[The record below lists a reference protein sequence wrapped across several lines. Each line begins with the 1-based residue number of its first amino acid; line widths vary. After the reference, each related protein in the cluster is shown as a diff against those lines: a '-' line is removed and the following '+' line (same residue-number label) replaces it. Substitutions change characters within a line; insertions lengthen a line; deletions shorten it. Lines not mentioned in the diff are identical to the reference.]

1 MEKETTKKRISST
14 TPDQNNVLPEVN
26 ELSQETKLTQ
36 TDEQARE
43 MEKTST
49 IVFPFL
55 KEEALLSQ
63 IYELCQH
70 LPTEASPEMLMEA
83 LRVRQASARKRNET
97 S

>member
-1 MEKETTKKRISST
+1 MEKETIKKRISSI
-14 TPDQNNVLPEVN
+14 TPVQNNEPLEAS
-26 ELSQETKLTQ
+26 ELWQETKPMQ

-49 IVFPFL
+49 TVFPFL

-83 LRVRQASARKRNET
+83 LRVKPVKGNVKNE

>member
-1 MEKETTKKRISST
+1 VRISST
-14 TPDQNNVLPEVN
+14 TLDQNNELHEAN
-26 ELSQETKLTQ
+26 EQLLETKPTL
-36 TDEQARE
+36 TDEQVRE

-49 IVFPFL
+49 TVFPFL

-83 LRVRQASARKRNET
+83 LRVRQASARKRNDFN

>member
-1 MEKETTKKRISST
+1 MKNT
-14 TPDQNNVLPEVN
+14 TPVQNNEPLDQS
-26 ELSQETKLTQ
+26 ELWQETKPTQ
-36 TDEQARE
+36 VDEQAKE
-43 MEKTST
+43 MVKTST

-83 LRVRQASARKRNET
+83 LRVRQASARKRNDFNP
-97 S
+97 

>member
-1 MEKETTKKRISST
+1 MKTNCT
-14 TPDQNNVLPEVN
+14 TPDQNNEQHEAN
-26 ELSQETKLTQ
+26 ELSHETRQ
-36 TDEQARE
+36 MQADLQLKE
-43 MEKTST
+43 MAKTST

-83 LRVRQASARKRNET
+83 LRVRQASARERNDFN

>member
-1 MEKETTKKRISST
+1 MKNI
-14 TPDQNNVLPEVN
+14 TPVQNNEPLEVN
-26 ELSQETKLTQ
+26 ELSQETKPMQ
-36 TDEQARE
+36 VDSQARE

-83 LRVRQASARKRNET
+83 LRVRQASARKRNEI